1 MSLMPKHQDY
11 PVMIPYKD
19 LCELLETTNRIK
31 EYEAEVARMNR
42 QMLALR
48 VIQQQCLEKLRELE
62 KLL

>member
-1 MSLMPKHQDY
+1 MSLMPKQPDY

-31 EYEAEVARMNR
+31 EYEAEVEKLNR
-42 QMLALR
+42 QMLAMR

>member
-1 MSLMPKHQDY
+1 MPKLPDY
-11 PVMIPYKD
+11 PVMIPYSE
-19 LCELLETTNRIK
+19 LYELLQTTNRIK
-31 EYEAEVARMNR
+31 EYEAEVERMNR